1 MLGKRGGNVMRDHA
15 GSHLRA
21 IARRG
26 GEAAKAA
33 RERKKALEAW
43 ERTGEP
49 VPLEQQETGQLAPA
63 MDAWAAGRPFLL
75 W

>member
-1 MLGKRGGNVMRDHA
+1 MLGKRGGRVLAMH
-15 GSHLRA
+15 GLGHLRA

-63 MDAWAAGRPFLL
+63 MDA
-75 W
+75 